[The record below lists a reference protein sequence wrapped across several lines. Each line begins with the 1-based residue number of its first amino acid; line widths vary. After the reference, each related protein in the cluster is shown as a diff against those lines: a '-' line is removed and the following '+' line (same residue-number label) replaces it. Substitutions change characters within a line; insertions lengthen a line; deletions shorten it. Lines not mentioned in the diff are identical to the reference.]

1 MFYHH
6 TRLPDENFNPASHGG
21 ISYAFVIDQNEQAV
35 HVGVSVCSLKDNFN
49 KKFGRTTAEDRLK
62 AYLNG
67 TPVLT
72 AKDDTGLQYPMAFSV
87 GVQDVVS
94 VLHVEGVPQNYKVAY
109 ILLNLAASQGGDSG
123 VINSAIELRNN
134 ILNSKKITPTDIE
147 DAQSISTRLYNSK
160 NFAAELRELLNSQK

>member
-1 MFYHH
+1 MRIAAEQGSAKAQHSLGYMYE
-6 TRLPDENFNPASHGG
+6 TGQGVPQD
-21 ISYAFVIDQNEQAV
+21 YKQAV
-35 HVGVSVCSLKDNFN
+35 IWYQKAAEQGHSIALSLL
-49 KKFGRTTAEDRLK
+49 GIL
-62 AYLNG
+62 Y
-67 TPVLT
+67 
-72 AKDDTGLQYPMAFSV
+72 
-87 GVQDVVS
+87 
-94 VLHVEGVPQNYKVAY
+94 VEGKGVPQNYKVAY